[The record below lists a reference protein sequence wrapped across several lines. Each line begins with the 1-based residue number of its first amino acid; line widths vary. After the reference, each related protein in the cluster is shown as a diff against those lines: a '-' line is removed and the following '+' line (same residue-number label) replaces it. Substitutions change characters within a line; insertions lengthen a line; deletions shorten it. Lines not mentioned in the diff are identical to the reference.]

1 MIDLIATVAGLL
13 GYSARDLI
21 NTYQNRRIEQ
31 TEAAREIARA
41 ERLSALQRINRY
53 ALGRH
58 LVQRLY
64 RDRLA
69 TSGLE
74 FFSFVIGDRRLQTG
88 ILARAEWRNLRIPV
102 SSETERAT
110 LRDGTRPAFKPTPA
124 EIVDIVSSTELLGL
138 RLWDD
143 PIFRLISVDFGQT
156 VASTTFSEDR
166 FLRYRFTDGLV
177 IDELTNALRTN
188 AFDVNAVQMRWR
200 ELLPLRDRILPDGE
214 AFLNFPARL
223 CAGGITMLVALAR
236 PQGDFAFFVQNR
248 SGTVHDSQG
257 MLSVVPRAFHQGMV
271 APKMEVAPSFS
282 AFREIY
288 EELFGGEEAEKDVRR
303 IRPDWFFAHPAL
315 QWFLHHETDYSLH
328 YTCFGLDAVSGNYQ
342 AGFLLAV
349 SDPQY
354 WEEFSHEMLHN
365 WESESR
371 GTWYLSSRDAGAI
384 GELIQRPNWTGEG
397 LYTLVQCLR
406 ALEEQD
412 PPRVR
417 LPDLHW

>member
-21 NTYQNRRIEQ
+21 DTYLDRRKDQ
-31 TEAAREIARA
+31 TEAARESVRA
-41 ERLSALQRINRY
+41 ERLAALQRINRY

-64 RDRLA
+64 RERLA

-74 FFSFVIGDRRLQTG
+74 FFSFALGDRQFQTG
-88 ILARAEWRNLRIPV
+88 ILAKPEWQDLRIPV
-102 SSETERAT
+102 SPDTERAT
-110 LRDGTRPAFKPTPA
+110 LKQGNPPAFRPTPA
-124 EIVDIVSSTELLGL
+124 EVVDIVTSTELLGL

-143 PIFRLISVDFGQT
+143 PIFRLLSVDFGQE
-156 VASTTFSEDR
+156 VASTSFSEDR

-177 IDELTNALRTN
+177 IDELTNALRTHS
-188 AFDVNAVQMRWR
+188 FDVDGVRMRWE
-200 ELLPLRDRILPDGE
+200 ELLPLRTRILPDGE

-236 PQGDFAFFVQNR
+236 PEGDYAFFVQKR

-271 APKMEVAPSFS
+271 APQMEVAPSFS

-288 EELFGGEEAEKDVRR
+288 EELFGGEEAEQNVRR
-303 IRPDWFFAHPAL
+303 IRPDWFFVHPAL
-315 QWFLHHETDYSLH
+315 QWFSRNPTDYSLR

-349 SDPQY
+349 KDPRY

-371 GTWYLSSRDAGAI
+371 GTSYLSSLDPVAI

-406 ALEEQD
+406 ALEEED
-412 PPRVR
+412 LSRVR
-417 LPDLHW
+417 LPDLRW